1 MEMLSANNAYR
12 SIYNDEFDLKIK
24 AMRKLRVIYSD
35 PDATDCS
42 SDEEEDESRRDKKS
56 IGLKRVIHQIDL
68 DESIPCESK
77 RRRVKW
83 TTLQK
88 DEPIDSPCS
97 VLESECSEDS
107 GGLEL
112 KQSSHISNCE
122 EFNSRLMELGSL
134 IIDNNGFLLGEF
146 SRLDDLW
153 ICDMK
158 VTKHLIEYHSSE
170 IHLEERLVGHHHGIL
185 LKSRKMSVQPVSH
198 WLLLRRSSEH
208 SVCPLYMDQSEFP
221 AIVGKEVLAYSLAVE
236 LREYLDLSRL
246 CGLCDH
252 FPAATSLV

>member
-1 MEMLSANNAYR
+1 
-12 SIYNDEFDLKIK
+12 
-24 AMRKLRVIYSD
+24 MRKLRVIYSD

-42 SDEEEDESRRDKKS
+42 SDEEEEEDESRRDKKS

-83 TTLQK
+83 TTL
-88 DEPIDSPCS
+88 
-97 VLESECSEDS
+97 CSEDS

-158 VTKHLIEYHSSE
+158 
-170 IHLEERLVGHHHGIL
+170 G
-185 LKSRKMSVQPVSH
+185 
-198 WLLLRRSSEH
+198 
-208 SVCPLYMDQSEFP
+208 DN
-221 AIVGKEVLAYSLAVE
+221 
-236 LREYLDLSRL
+236 
-246 CGLCDH
+246 
-252 FPAATSLV
+252 

>member
-1 MEMLSANNAYR
+1 
-12 SIYNDEFDLKIK
+12 
-24 AMRKLRVIYSD
+24 MRKLRVIYSD

-158 VTKHLIEYHSSE
+158 EERRFVQVKLHCSVCNTPDHSSE

-221 AIVGKEVLAYSLAVE
+221 AIVGK
-236 LREYLDLSRL
+236 RL
-246 CGLCDH
+246 H
-252 FPAATSLV
+252 

>member
-1 MEMLSANNAYR
+1 M
-12 SIYNDEFDLKIK
+12 KIK

-68 DESIPCESK
+68 DLGTFDSSEDTKSETVSK
-77 RRRVKW
+77 
-83 TTLQK
+83 QK

-158 VTKHLIEYHSSE
+158 TV
-170 IHLEERLVGHHHGIL
+170 
-185 LKSRKMSVQPVSH
+185 
-198 WLLLRRSSEH
+198 
-208 SVCPLYMDQSEFP
+208 
-221 AIVGKEVLAYSLAVE
+221 VE
-236 LREYLDLSRL
+236 LVLSSRNHWKGRRFSSRIAIQRFVARFVIESRL
-246 CGLCDH
+246 HRDRIADLTGWE
-252 FPAATSLV
+252 

>member
-1 MEMLSANNAYR
+1 
-12 SIYNDEFDLKIK
+12 
-24 AMRKLRVIYSD
+24 MRKLRVIYSD

-56 IGLKRVIHQIDL
+56 IGLKRLGTFDSSEDTKSETV
-68 DESIPCESK
+68 SK
-77 RRRVKW
+77 
-83 TTLQK
+83 QK

-158 VTKHLIEYHSSE
+158 AGIIGKGDDS
-170 IHLEERLVGHHHGIL
+170 HLE
-185 LKSRKMSVQPVSH
+185 
-198 WLLLRRSSEH
+198 LRFSNS
-208 SVCPLYMDQSEFP
+208 
-221 AIVGKEVLAYSLAVE
+221 
-236 LREYLDLSRL
+236 
-246 CGLCDH
+246 
-252 FPAATSLV
+252 